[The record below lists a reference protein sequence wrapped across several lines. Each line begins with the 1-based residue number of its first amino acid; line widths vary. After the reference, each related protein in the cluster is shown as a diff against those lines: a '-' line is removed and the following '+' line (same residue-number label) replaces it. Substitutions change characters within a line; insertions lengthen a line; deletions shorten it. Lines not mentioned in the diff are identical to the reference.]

1 MTIKASTFSR
11 WKWEIRRN
19 FRWSYY
25 FLYSLYFVGAYS
37 LKSMVEEACSLENV
51 REQPQGA
58 SKSSKSA
65 SDGLSPPISSQGI
78 EDYSIEFSAKL
89 NSSFSFS
96 FQRCSSFSLSL
107 LSFLRSSSSS
117 SKRFF
122 TFFRKTRGN
131 ELGRLHGFKIEFP
144 LWYVKTQKHVP

>member
-1 MTIKASTFSR
+1 M
-11 WKWEIRRN
+11 
-19 FRWSYY
+19 
-25 FLYSLYFVGAYS
+25 YSLYFVGAYS

-78 EDYSIEFSAKL
+78 EEDYSIEFSAKL

-96 FQRCSSFSLSL
+96 FQRCSSFSLS
-107 LSFLRSSSSS
+107 SFVSSSSS

-131 ELGRLHGFKIEFP
+131 ELGRLDGFKIEFP
-144 LWYVKTQKHVP
+144 ALTHHITTLVHYIVHQVVH

>member
-1 MTIKASTFSR
+1 M
-11 WKWEIRRN
+11 
-19 FRWSYY
+19 
-25 FLYSLYFVGAYS
+25 
-37 LKSMVEEACSLENV
+37 KSMVEEACSLENV

-78 EDYSIEFSAKL
+78 EEDYSIEFSAKL

-96 FQRCSSFSLSL
+96 FQRCSSFSLS
-107 LSFLRSSSSS
+107 SFVSSSS

-122 TFFRKTRGN
+122 TFFRKMRGN

-144 LWYVKTQKHVP
+144 LWYVKTQKHVLRLHFCHRADFT